1 MRIVLLLFMISVF
14 YSCERFEE
22 VDLELPYE
30 EKAVAACFL
39 NAEEATLTVWLQ
51 KTYPVIGVEMPTEP
65 IWIADAQV
73 LLESGSATIPFTY
86 DSNGRFYTADVS
98 STPLEVGKTYKLSIT
113 TADGKVI
120 NGSTTIPNPIST
132 IQTLQF
138 DSLLSYKGSTY
149 SAKFSI
155 TNTSNQGSYLLAFP
169 YLVFADSSRFPFYF
183 NERDRVVYLE
193 PNKQITQVYTCPI
206 FGQEPVRMEL
216 LLYTTDKPYA
226 QYYNKNATID
236 YASLGIPFA
245 EASVTYSNMSNGIGI
260 IGSYTFSGTQSF
272 PLK

>member
-1 MRIVLLLFMISVF
+1 MRTSLLLFMLCIL

-22 VDLELPYE
+22 VNLELPYE

-51 KTYPVIGVEMPTEP
+51 KTYPVIGVEMPTDP
-65 IWIADAQV
+65 IWITNAQV
-73 LLESGSATIPFTY
+73 TLESGSTTIPFTY
-86 DSNGRFYTADVS
+86 DSPGRFYTADVS
-98 STPLEVGKTYKLSIT
+98 STPLEVGKTYKLSIIT
-113 TADGKVI
+113 SDGVVI
-120 NGSTTIPNPIST
+120 SGSTVIPYPIST
-132 IQTLQF
+132 SQTLQF

-149 SAKFSI
+149 SARFNI
-155 TNTSNQGSYLLAFP
+155 TNTSTQGAYLLAIP
-169 YLVFADSSRFPFYF
+169 YMVFADSNRFPFYF

-193 PNKQITQVYTCPI
+193 PNKQINQVFTCPI
-206 FGQEPVRMEL
+206 IGQELVRMEL

-226 QYYNKNATID
+226 QYFNKNATID
-236 YASLGIPFA
+236 YASLGVPFA

-260 IGSYTFSGTQSF
+260 IGSYTFSGAQSF